1 MIVFKSP
8 LKLLADHGWNVTR
21 LIREKQISNGTI
33 ARLRHGL
40 SVSTDTIGKI
50 CELCN
55 CQPNDVM
62 HYQSDKQGE

>member
-1 MIVFKSP
+1 MIVFNNP
-8 LKLLADHGWNVTR
+8 LKMLAEHGWNTVR
-21 LIREKQISNGTI
+21 LKKERQISNGTI
-33 ARLRHGL
+33 MRLRHGL

-50 CELCN
+50 CELCE